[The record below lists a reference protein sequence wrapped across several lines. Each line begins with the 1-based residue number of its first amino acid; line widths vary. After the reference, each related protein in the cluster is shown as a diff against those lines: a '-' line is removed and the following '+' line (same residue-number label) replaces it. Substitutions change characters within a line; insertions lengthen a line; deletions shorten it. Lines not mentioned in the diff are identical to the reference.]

1 MTEHNAAKPQILII
15 RLGALGDMILS
26 SGCFKAIRAQH
37 PDAHI
42 TLMTT
47 SPFDKMMSSCP
58 YFDAI
63 VVDTRPSFKKPYHTK
78 QWKQTLA
85 ILRRKYTMVYDL
97 QTSKRSGW
105 YLRMLPFPRPQ
116 RSGIVRGC
124 SARHHTPDRKKLHT
138 LDRQRQQLGIAGIT
152 YVPSPDISWLT
163 SDISRFNLPD
173 HYALIVAGG
182 SAHRPE
188 KRWTSDGYAKL
199 AMYLS
204 QEGITPVFI
213 GTSAE
218 SGVIGVITHAM
229 GNTPYINLCNQTSFA
244 DIAELGRNATI
255 SIGNDTG
262 PMHII
267 AATGGKS
274 MILFSHASDP
284 SLCAPRGDH
293 VRILRRPSLEH
304 LAVKDVITALT
315 ERNFLAAPAQPIL
328 LQQA

>member
-1 MTEHNAAKPQILII
+1 MIEATATKPKILII

-26 SGCFKAIRAQH
+26 TGCFKAIRAHH
-37 PDAHI
+37 PEAHI

-47 SPFDKMMSSCP
+47 SPFDKLMKHCP
-58 YFDAI
+58 YFDSI
-63 VVDTRPSFKKPYHTK
+63 SVDTRPSFSKPYHTA

-85 ILRRKYTMVYDL
+85 ILRQQYDVVYDL

-105 YLRMLPFPRPQ
+105 YLRMLRFPKPK
-116 RSGIVRGC
+116 RSGIIRGC
-124 SARHHTPDRKKLHT
+124 SARHNTPDRKKIHT

-152 YVPSPDISWLT
+152 YVPTPDIAWLKA
-163 SDISRFNLPD
+163 DISRFNLPP
-173 HYALIVAGG
+173 HFALIVAGG

-188 KRWTSDGYAKL
+188 KRWTSEGYAKL
-199 AMYLS
+199 AIYLS
-204 QEGITPVFI
+204 KQGIIPVFI

-218 SGVIGVITHAM
+218 AGVLSIITHAI
-229 GNTPYINLCNQTSFA
+229 GSTPHVNLCNHTNFA
-244 DIAELGRNATI
+244 DIAELGRHATL

-284 SLCAPRGDH
+284 ALCAPRGDH
-293 VRILRRPSLEH
+293 VRILRRPTLEH
-304 LAVKDVITALT
+304 LSTKDVISALT
-315 ERNFLAAPAQPIL
+315 ERDFLTPPTTQL
-328 LQQA
+328 LLEQA